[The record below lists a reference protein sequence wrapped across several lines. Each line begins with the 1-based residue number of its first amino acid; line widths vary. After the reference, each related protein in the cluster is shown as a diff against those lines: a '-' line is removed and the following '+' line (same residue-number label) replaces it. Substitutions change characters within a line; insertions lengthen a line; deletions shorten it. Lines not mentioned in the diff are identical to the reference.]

1 MSYTVGKYET
11 KKCVKWEV
19 RYRTPSGRPTR
30 KRGFIRKMDA
40 EAWGAENVEVA
51 KTKGTFITQSAGSTT
66 VGELWPSWLAAK
78 STRGA
83 SSYIATLSSS
93 WRTHVAPQWGA
104 RKVGT
109 IRHDEIQEWVSELS
123 ERRSPSVVIRAND
136 ILRGILD
143 YAVRNRLIASNP
155 AHDISLP
162 RKKRK
167 PHVYL
172 TAEQLMA
179 LADEAGWRRPVVLT
193 LGTTGMR
200 WGELVGL
207 RVRDLDAKGHR
218 LRIERNAVEV
228 KGEVVIG
235 TPKTYE
241 KRTITY
247 PAILEPMLVEMAQGR
262 DGDEP
267 LFVDQQGKML
277 RRTHGPNSPSSWFY
291 WAKKR
296 ALGEALAKKMTVHDL
311 RHTAAS
317 LLVSAGANVKVVQR
331 QLGHKSAAMT
341 LDVYADLF
349 DDDLDDV
356 RAEMDS
362 IFTAD

>member
-1 MSYTVGKYET
+1 MAYTIRKYAT
-11 KKCVKWEV
+11 KKGTYYEV
-19 RYRTPSGRPTR
+19 RYRKPDGHDTR
-30 KRGFIRKMDA
+30 KRGFARKMDA
-40 EAWGAENVEVA
+40 ELWAAENVEIA
-51 KTKGTFITQSAGSTT
+51 KAKGTFITQSAGSTP

-93 WRTHVAPQWGA
+93 WRTHVDPQWGK
-104 RKVGT
+104 RMVGT
-109 IRHDEIQEWVSELS
+109 IRHDEIQKWVSELS
-123 ERRSPSVVIRAND
+123 ERRSPTVVIRAND
-136 ILRGILD
+136 ILRGLLD
-143 YAVRNRLIASNP
+143 YAVRNQLIASNP
-155 AHDISLP
+155 ADDITLP
-162 RKKRK
+162 RKQRK
-167 PHVYL
+167 DHIYL
-172 TAEQLMA
+172 TVEQLMA

-207 RVRDLDAKGHR
+207 RVRDLDATRHR
-218 LRIERNAVEV
+218 LRIERNAVESGGGV
-228 KGEVVIG
+228 TIGE
-235 TPKTYE
+235 PKTHE
-241 KRTITY
+241 KRTVTY
-247 PAILEPMLVEMAQGR
+247 PSILDDVLAGLAGGR
-262 DGDEP
+262 DGEAP
-267 LFVDQQGKML
+267 LFADPQGNML
-277 RRTHGPNSPSSWFY
+277 RRTHGPNTTSSWFY

-296 ALGEALAKKMTVHDL
+296 ALGDRLARKMTVHDL

-362 IFTAD
+362 IFPAN

>member
-19 RYRTPSGRPTR
+19 RYRTPGGRTTR
-30 KRGFIRKMDA
+30 KRGFLRKMDA
-40 EAWGAENVEVA
+40 EAWAAENVEIA
-51 KTKGTFITQSAGSTT
+51 KAKGAFVTQSAGNTP
-66 VGELWPSWLAAK
+66 VAELWQSWIETKRTRCKPSYMESLG
-78 STRGA
+78 GA
-83 SSYIATLSSS
+83 
-93 WRTHVAPQWGA
+93 WNKHVGPQWGA
-104 RKVGT
+104 RKVGS
-109 IRHDEIQEWVSELS
+109 IRHDEVQEWVNKLAGEYSA
-123 ERRSPSVVIRAND
+123 SVVIRARD
-136 ILRGILD
+136 MLKGLLKA
-143 YAVRNRLIASNP
+143 AVKNRLIASNP
-155 AHDISLP
+155 ADDITVP

-167 PHVYL
+167 DHVYL

-179 LADEAGWRRPVVLT
+179 LADEAGWRRPAVLA

-296 ALGEALAKKMTVHDL
+296 ALGDRLARKMTVHDL

-331 QLGHKSAAMT
+331 QLGHESAAMT
-341 LDVYADLF
+341 LDTYADLF
-349 DDDLDDV
+349 DADLDVV
-356 RAEMDS
+356 RVEMDS
-362 IFTAD
+362 IFPAA

>member
-19 RYRTPSGRPTR
+19 RYRTPGGRTTR
-30 KRGFIRKMDA
+30 KRGFLRKMDA
-40 EAWGAENVEVA
+40 EAWAAENVEIA
-51 KTKGTFITQSAGSTT
+51 KAKGTFITQSAGNTP
-66 VGELWPSWLAAK
+66 VAELWQSWIETKRTRCKPSYMESLG
-78 STRGA
+78 GA
-83 SSYIATLSSS
+83 
-93 WRTHVAPQWGA
+93 WNKHVGPQWGA
-104 RKVGT
+104 RKVGS
-109 IRHDEIQEWVSELS
+109 IRHDEVQEWVNKLAGEYSA
-123 ERRSPSVVIRAND
+123 SVVIRARD
-136 ILRGILD
+136 MLKGLLKA
-143 YAVRNRLIASNP
+143 AVKNRLIASNP
-155 AHDISLP
+155 ADDITVP

-167 PHVYL
+167 DHVYL

-179 LADEAGWRRPVVLT
+179 LADEAGWRRPAVLA

-296 ALGEALAKKMTVHDL
+296 ALGDVLARKMTVHDL

-331 QLGHKSAAMT
+331 QLGHESAAMT
-341 LDVYADLF
+341 LDTYADLF
-349 DDDLDDV
+349 DAGLDVV
-356 RAEMDS
+356 RVEMDS
-362 IFTAD
+362 IFPAA